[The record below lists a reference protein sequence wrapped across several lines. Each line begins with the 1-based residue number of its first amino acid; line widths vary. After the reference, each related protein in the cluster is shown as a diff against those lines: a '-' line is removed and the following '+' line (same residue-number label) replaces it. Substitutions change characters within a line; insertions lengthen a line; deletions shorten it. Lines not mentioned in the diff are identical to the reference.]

1 MRKIESIILSA
12 GESSRMGKDKALLHI
27 RKKRTVTIILEKL
40 LTFSEKVYIVLGDNF
55 KEVKKAVLKEN
66 LPFEKIEFIF
76 NENHHLGM
84 FSSIRKGFSVTSG
97 EYPVL
102 LQMVDQPFIPREIY
116 REIIASLDDEH
127 LIFQPSINLNGK
139 LQAGHPILFSP
150 KFKEI
155 ILNFSDNST
164 LRKVIREYQNKR
176 KFVLV
181 DDKVILQDFNT
192 EQDFKKYLKDS
203 I

>member
-1 MRKIESIILSA
+1 MIESIVLSA
-12 GESSRMGKDKALLHI
+12 GESSRMGKDKALVYI
-27 RKKRTVTIILEKL
+27 GNKRNIVIILEKL
-40 LTFSEKVYIVLGDNF
+40 LTFSEKVYIILGDNF
-55 KEVKKAVLKEN
+55 EEVKKAVLKEN

-84 FSSIRKGFSVTSG
+84 FSSIRKGFSVASG
-97 EYPVL
+97 KYPVL
-102 LQMVDQPFIPREIY
+102 LQMVDQPFVPIGIY
-116 REIIASLDDEH
+116 RKLVALVDDEH

-139 LQAGHPILFSP
+139 LQAGHPILFAP
-150 KFKEI
+150 EFKEI

-164 LRKVIREYQNKR
+164 LRKIIKEYQNKR

-181 DDKVILQDFNT
+181 DDKVILQNVNT
-192 EQDFKKYLKDS
+192 EQDLTKYLKDS